1 MISINPEA
9 GALARRLDSERNA
22 GDLRGPLHGLP
33 ILIKDNI
40 ETADPMATTAGSLAL
55 KDNVAGLDAP
65 LVARL
70 RAAGAVI
77 MGKTNLSEWANY
89 RSRFSISGWSAV
101 GGQCRNAHDPA
112 RGPCGSS
119 SGSAVA
125 VAAGYAAAAIGTE
138 TDGSITCPAS
148 VNGVVGLKPTVG
160 LVSRR
165 RIVPISA
172 SQDTAGPITR
182 TVRDAALVLSV
193 IAGADPLDPA
203 TRRADARKI
212 DYAAGLDNRALRGA
226 RIGIMRAFT
235 GYHPGTDSLFEAALK
250 RLSGAGAVLIEITMS
265 ADRRAIGA
273 AESIVMRTEFK
284 AGLNAYLAAADPRQ
298 VATRSVADLIAFNIA
313 HAEAEMPL
321 FGQDLLIAAQ
331 AAEGLTDPVYLQ
343 ALKKGRRLAG
353 RQGIDRMLGAYDV
366 AALIAP
372 TMGPAALIDTVLP
385 DRYLGSSLGGLPAVA
400 GYPHLTVPMGEV
412 GGMPVGL
419 SFIGA
424 AWSDGRLLALG
435 HAFERAG
442 RKATV

>member
-1 MISINPEA
+1 
-9 GALARRLDSERNA
+9 
-22 GDLRGPLHGLP
+22 
-33 ILIKDNI
+33 
-40 ETADPMATTAGSLAL
+40 
-55 KDNVAGLDAP
+55 
-65 LVARL
+65 
-70 RAAGAVI
+70 
-77 MGKTNLSEWANY
+77 
-89 RSRFSISGWSAV
+89 
-101 GGQCRNAHDPA
+101 
-112 RGPCGSS
+112 
-119 SGSAVA
+119 
-125 VAAGYAAAAIGTE
+125 
-138 TDGSITCPAS
+138 
-148 VNGVVGLKPTVG
+148 
-160 LVSRR
+160 
-165 RIVPISA
+165 
-172 SQDTAGPITR
+172 
-182 TVRDAALVLSV
+182 
-193 IAGADPLDPA
+193 
-203 TRRADARKI
+203 
-212 DYAAGLDNRALRGA
+212 
-226 RIGIMRAFT
+226 
-235 GYHPGTDSLFEAALK
+235 
-250 RLSGAGAVLIEITMS
+250 VLIEITMS